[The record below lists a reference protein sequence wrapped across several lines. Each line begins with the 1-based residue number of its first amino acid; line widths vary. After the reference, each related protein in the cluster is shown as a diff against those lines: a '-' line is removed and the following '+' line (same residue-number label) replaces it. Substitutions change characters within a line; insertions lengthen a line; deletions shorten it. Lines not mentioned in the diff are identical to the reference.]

1 LTLASINSEELLLN
15 ALNFGETSILDYFME
30 LSFYYTS
37 VDKYLEM
44 DMEYNKIVA
53 ELFKYKL

>member
-1 LTLASINSEELLLN
+1 MTLASINSEELLLN